1 MKRITLG
8 VILVLA
14 AAVMAGSG
22 CSEAIPSE
30 DVQKTES
37 VSSVSA
43 EEETKV
49 ESVDTAAEEVLKIE
63 SGNAEFDEFIN
74 NTIELLPE
82 EEIEFTEWV
91 EEGECFRVALQLT
104 EEPED
109 RYRHNRDYVFVK
121 KDDAVKYIVVDY
133 MSDYT
138 DVRSVER
145 YVDAA
150 CDFRTVYEDV
160 SFDGNKDIVI
170 FLGHFGPRGIER
182 SCAYIYTDG
191 EFVYTKSFEDI
202 PYYSVDNKEER
213 IYGWYYDG
221 MLANDVISK
230 YKFENGEYILEAEEE
245 FTEEKY
251 GDFCFYSSMDK
262 WEVRKKIKNRGVEYN
277 GKKIGLSELLTGD
290 SILYAEADVAGNSF
304 NEDAFIQDGTLY
316 LVDWDKEK
324 VIYEGTAYESL
335 LERHMK
341 KGILY
346 KRDGGAPKH
355 TDYKYIVFDEDDAN
369 RVVCTWSCYDADE
382 NDIYDQND
390 LYFFNDE
397 EMQYEEWERVTAE
410 YMELEQWRR
419 AWIEISL
426 K

>member
-8 VILVLA
+8 VILALT
-14 AAVMAGSG
+14 AAVMVSSG

-121 KDDAVKYIVVDY
+121 KDDTVKYIVVDY

-150 CDFRTVYEDV
+150 CDFKTEYEDV

-170 FLGHFGPRGIER
+170 FLGHYGSRGIEH
-182 SCAYIYTDG
+182 SCAYVCTDG

-202 PYYSVDNKEER
+202 PYFSVDDKEER

-221 MLANDVISK
+221 MLANDVICK
-230 YKFENGEYILEAEEE
+230 YKFENGEFILEEEEE

-251 GDFCFYSSMDK
+251 GDFRFSSSMDM
-262 WEVRKKIKNRGVEYN
+262 WEVRKKIKNREVEYN
-277 GKKIGLSELLTGD
+277 GQKVRLSELLTGD
-290 SILYAEADVAGNSF
+290 RVFYAECNVAGSYISEVAVLQN
-304 NEDAFIQDGTLY
+304 GTLY
-316 LVDWDKEK
+316 LVNWDKEK

-335 LERHMK
+335 IGRPMK
-341 KGILY
+341 EGILY
-346 KRDGGAPKH
+346 KRDDSAPKH
-355 TDYKYIVFDEDDAN
+355 TDYQYIVFDEDDVN

-390 LYFFNDE
+390 LYLFNDE
-397 EMQYEEWERVTAE
+397 EMKYEEWKSVTEE
-410 YMELEQWRR
+410 YMDLEQWLRP
-419 AWIEISL
+419 WIEISME
-426 K
+426 